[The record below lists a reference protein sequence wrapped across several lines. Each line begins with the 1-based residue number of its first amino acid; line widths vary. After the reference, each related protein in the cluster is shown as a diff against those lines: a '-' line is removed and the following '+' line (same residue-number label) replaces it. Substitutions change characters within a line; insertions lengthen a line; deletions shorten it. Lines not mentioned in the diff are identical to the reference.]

1 MTDIQYVGEH
11 LWVHYTGHFLVL
23 FAFFSAAFLG
33 IIAYQFYKKNDGD
46 KALWWSWLKIGFLAH
61 TLSILGIIS
70 LLLFLGR
77 PGRIFSIMDV
87 LELCAWISYFK
98 TKKYIHSKHHRY
110 PQYRPI
116 GVNEYVIRGI
126 LFWLQIRQQ
135 SLLIAPTYYGHP
147 VI

>member
-70 LLLFLGR
+70 LLLSGKAR
-77 PGRIFSIMDV
+77 KD
-87 LELCAWISYFK
+87 
-98 TKKYIHSKHHRY
+98 
-110 PQYRPI
+110 
-116 GVNEYVIRGI
+116 
-126 LFWLQIRQQ
+126 LF
-135 SLLIAPTYYGHP
+135 YYGCFGI
-147 VI
+147 VCLDFLF